1 MNDEEPFEDMRIQA
15 LKAGE
20 KIANCKCSET
30 VPMMGRVCDYCR
42 QEQLKDANFCDHILE
57 MLEE

>member
-20 KIANCKCSET
+20 KIANCKCEET
-30 VPMMGRVCDYCR
+30 VKMLGRACDYCR
-42 QEQLKDANFCDHILE
+42 EEQLKDSNFIDNLLE
-57 MLEE
+57 MLN